1 MKLAKFII
9 NDMEQILAEWDAFAR
24 TLMPEARRMSSLTL
38 RDHAKSILTAIAND
52 IERGEAYDK
61 DPGLKAS
68 AGDETPAAAHRA
80 LRRLTGFNMQQLA
93 AEYSS
98 LRSTVIK
105 LWMTQLGAAD
115 QGALQEVLRF
125 NQAVDRALE
134 QSIQSHDQEVSHG
147 RNTFLA
153 ILGHDLRSPLS
164 AITMAGSYLTLA
176 TKLPDGKQ
184 AQIASTISRS
194 AATMARMIRDLL
206 EYSSTRLGKSLPLN
220 PVPGDLG
227 ALCQFSMD
235 EVGLAQPGRQLLL
248 DTSGD
253 LAGNYDADRMQQVLS
268 NLLNNAVQHG
278 ARDKPIKVSVCG
290 DDAAVVLRVQNFGPV
305 IPGADLATV
314 FDPMVRLPSD
324 EVPQE
329 HGPDTSLGLGL
340 YIARQIMLGH
350 GGSIAAESDE
360 VNGTVF
366 TCVFPRRALA
376 PNQAG

>member
-9 NDMEQILAEWDAFAR
+9 HNMEPILAEWESFAR

-38 RDHAKSILTAIAND
+38 RDHARSILTAIAND
-52 IERGEAYDK
+52 IDRGAAGSQ
-61 DPGLKAS
+61 DPNAINT
-68 AGDETPAAAHRA
+68 DYETPAAAHGA
-80 LRRLTGFNMQQLA
+80 LRQLKGFDMRQLA

-98 LRSTVIK
+98 MRSTVIQ
-105 LWMTQLGAAD
+105 LWMAQLDVAD
-115 QGALQEVLRF
+115 GGSLQEVLRF
-125 NQAVDRALE
+125 NQAVDQALE
-134 QSIQSHDQEVSHG
+134 QSIKSHGREVSHA

-194 AATMARMIRDLL
+194 AAMMARMIRDLL

-220 PVPGDLG
+220 PEPGDLG
-227 ALCQFSMD
+227 ALCQLSMD

-248 DTSGD
+248 ATSGD
-253 LAGNYDADRMQQVLS
+253 LAGNYDADRVRQVLS

-278 ARDKPIKVSVCG
+278 ARDTPIKVSMCG

-305 IPGADLATV
+305 IPAANLATV

-329 HGPDTSLGLGL
+329 HGQDTSLGLGL

-350 GGSIAAESDE
+350 GGSIAVESDD

-366 TCVFPRRALA
+366 TCVFPR
-376 PNQAG
+376 PG